1 MSFGWSVGD
10 IAAAVSLVYNLIEAL
25 DTCDGVA
32 GDYRKAVAF
41 LRDLKQTLEP
51 LHAFTVWNIYP
62 TYGKQIEEQA
72 AQIKE
77 PIESFLK
84 DVLKFEPS
92 LGAKAKEGHHR
103 HVLRKWQWHVV
114 ILKKVLALRKKIDAH
129 MRVIDILLQRLTL

>member
-10 IAAAVSLVYNLIEAL
+10 IAAAVSLVHNLIQAL
-25 DTCDGVA
+25 DTCDGAA

-51 LHAFTVWNIYP
+51 LHAFTAWNTYP

-92 LGAKAKEGHHR
+92 LGAKAKEGHRR

-114 ILKKVLALRKKIDAH
+114 MSKKVLALREKIDAH
-129 MRVIDILLQRLTL
+129 MRVIDTLLQRLTL